1 MKAVLSLFF
10 MFLSSI
16 SGITQTNLIIT
27 GDFENTL
34 GATIDP
40 PTTPCGSFTSLS
52 GWTVSHGTPQ
62 MVLGGDGAD
71 GPNYV
76 RMWSMVSGT
85 GFQGEGITAN
95 LTQPVTTRMNLTLC
109 FWYRTYNA
117 PGFLDVILHNTPP
130 TGPSASCGSV
140 PAYGSFQIAITPISF
155 GVDNQWNYVSI
166 PIVPDNTYNYLAI
179 YPRSTTATAQTQNIH
194 IDGVSL
200 LYCEP
205 SLIIDHTFPVSPAG
219 FFVRQNYIQAGSR
232 VTLPSSPIPVSVNPT
247 INTTFRAG
255 NFVLL
260 DPDFVAQPNN
270 SSYFLAEIGPCL
282 GCEANRIGVTSAIS
296 QEEQFPNECFIDL
309 TGIPKVFPNPA
320 NNQFTLQLY
329 NTDLAE
335 NNALLQILDLS
346 GRTILEQTI
355 TQTQTEISTAQ
366 LPAGTYLWRVHEYS
380 GSVQQGKLIITH

>member
-1 MKAVLSLFF
+1 MKVVLFLFF
-10 MFLSSI
+10 MLLSSI
-16 SGITQTNLIIT
+16 SGITQTNLIVN

-40 PTTPCGSFTSLS
+40 PSTSCGSFTSLS

-140 PAYGSFQIAITPISF
+140 PAYGTFQIAITPIGF
-155 GVDNQWNYVSI
+155 GVDNQWNYVTI

-179 YPRSTTATAQTQNIH
+179 YPRSITATAQTQNIH

-205 SLIIDHTFPVSPAG
+205 SLIIDHTFPGNPAG
-219 FFVRQNYIQAGSR
+219 FFVRQNFIQAGSR
-232 VTLPSSPIPVSVNPT
+232 VTLPGSPIPVTVNPA

-260 DPDFVAQPNN
+260 DPDFVAQPNS

-282 GCEANRIGVTSAIS
+282 GCPGNRISAASAIS
-296 QEEQFPNECFIDL
+296 PEEQFLNEYIIDL
-309 TGIPKVFPNPA
+309 TGIPKVYPNPA
-320 NNQFTLQLY
+320 AELFTLSIPASTVETNNTFNLY
-329 NTDLAE
+329 
-335 NNALLQILDLS
+335 DLS
-346 GRTILEQTI
+346 GRAIRSVQI
-355 TQTQTEISTAQ
+355 TQLKTEIDVFD
-366 LPAGTYLWRVHEYS
+366 LPAGTYIWQLSSAS
-380 GSVQQGKLIITH
+380 GTRQQGKLIITR